1 MSRGDPSRTGTAAV
15 PSDRRGRRATVSPRS
30 LPFPGIRLCMAIP
43 SDPLRDEVR
52 QVIERD
58 PDLEIVGDCRDEQQ
72 VAAMLSAEN
81 PQLLLLD
88 YEGYGPE
95 ALPIISRLRRREA
108 PGVRIL
114 VLSNGSSDEGAQQ
127 MLRAGAWGLVARDD
141 FEILLQAIRAVAAG
155 QIWATRTA
163 TALAIEHLIGPAEPE
178 EIHMTERELQ
188 VADGVTRG
196 LRNKEI
202 ARELHISEGTVK
214 SHLNSVFRKRGLKG
228 RIALAL
234 NGRGRLKS

>member
-1 MSRGDPSRTGTAAV
+1 MSRMDPSRSGA
-15 PSDRRGRRATVSPRS
+15 ATVTSNHRGGEAPASPRS
-30 LPFPGIRLCMAIP
+30 LAVPGIRLCMAIQ
-43 SDPLRDEVR
+43 SDPLRDRVR
-52 QVIERD
+52 QVIGRE

-72 VAAMLSAEN
+72 VARMLGAEK

-88 YEGYGPE
+88 YEGYGTD
-95 ALPIISRLRRREA
+95 ALPIISRLRRRE
-108 PGVRIL
+108 PSGIRIL
-114 VLSNGSSDEGAQQ
+114 VLSTGSTDEDAQRI
-127 MLRAGAWGLVARDD
+127 LRAGAWGLVAMDD
-141 FEILLQAIRAVAAG
+141 FEILLRAIRAVAGG
-155 QIWATRTA
+155 QMWATRTA
-163 TALAIEHLIGPAEPE
+163 TALAIEHLIGPVGHE

-214 SHLNSVFRKRGLKG
+214 SHLNSVFRKLGLKG

-234 NGRGRLKS
+234 DGRGRRKS

>member
-1 MSRGDPSRTGTAAV
+1 MTRMDPRRTGAAAV
-15 PSDRRGRRATVSPRS
+15 TSNHRGREAAASPRS
-30 LPFPGIRLCMAIP
+30 LAVPGIRLCIAIQ
-43 SDPLRDEVR
+43 SDPLRDRVR
-52 QVIERD
+52 QVIGRE

-72 VAAMLSAEN
+72 VARMLGAED

-88 YEGYGPE
+88 YEGYGPD
-95 ALPIISRLRRREA
+95 ALPLISRLRRKE
-108 PGVRIL
+108 PGIRTL
-114 VLSNGSSDEGAQQ
+114 VMSTGSTDEDAQQ
-127 MLRAGAWGLVARDD
+127 ILRAGAWGLVARDD
-141 FEILLQAIRAVAAG
+141 FEILLRAIRAVAGG
-155 QIWATRTA
+155 QMWATRTA
-163 TALAIEHLIGPAEPE
+163 TALAIEQLIGPVGHE

-214 SHLNSVFRKRGLKG
+214 SHLNSVFRKLGLKG

-234 NGRGRLKS
+234 DGRGRLKS